1 MRCRFTV
8 FNDAVQAMTMYGGK
22 EVNAYSYCNTKVDT
36 FDESVGKKI
45 AEKKLTVKVCCK
57 REKYYAKQ
65 VEELTNEMHEL
76 SKKLARIAK
85 KYSKA
90 VIEKLAAEEDLDDYM
105 GEINS

>member
-1 MRCRFTV
+1 MRCKFRV
-8 FNDAVQAMTMYGGK
+8 YNNAVQAITMYGGK

-36 FDESVGKKI
+36 FDENIGKKI

-65 VEELTNEMHEL
+65 VKELTNEMHEL
-76 SKKLARIAK
+76 SNKLARIAK

-90 VIEKLAAEEDLDDYM
+90 VIEKLAAEEDLDDFM
-105 GEINS
+105 RKIVE